1 MFDVAVSADGGA
13 VYSPV
18 QDCIGLAGNVRSC
31 LWTTPKPLTANARIR
46 VTAHN
51 AGGSVADASNAAFR
65 IVDGAASIVVSFPN
79 TAVNVGIG
87 STHVIK
93 WNHNLGVES
102 FVKVELSR
110 DGGVTFP
117 ETLAAMHKNAKAT
130 TGSFDW
136 RVTGPAMAAAQARIR
151 VSWINGP
158 VSDVSNTK
166 SRHCAGV
173 HQHRATKCHEPMGL
187 RYDEDADVDDEFLGA
202 RDRANVQLRNRRH
215 QRHVHYYGGR
225 CERGCQSEK
234 GERRGPGHADLEWQG
249 ESDVGQSARRVWRC
263 RDQSGQFHDRTAP
276 VGTARSP
283 SRPSAPRRWQSSDT
297 LLQLPLTASSV
308 APQPTTTACPEPSVM
323 GLPLDGRRRSGP
335 HVNGQTYDHCQTEC

>member
-1 MFDVAVSADGGA
+1 MTQSAGTQLPTVSVTGPNGGEKVFAAMAYTITWTASGATMFDVAVSADGGA

-46 VTAHN
+46 VTARN

-130 TGSFDW
+130 TGAS
-136 RVTGPAMAAAQARIR
+136 TG
-151 VSWINGP
+151 G
-158 VSDVSNTK
+158 
-166 SRHCAGV
+166 
-173 HQHRATKCHEPMGL
+173 
-187 RYDEDADVDDEFLGA
+187 
-202 RDRANVQLRNRRH
+202 
-215 QRHVHYYGGR
+215 
-225 CERGCQSEK
+225 
-234 GERRGPGHADLEWQG
+234 
-249 ESDVGQSARRVWRC
+249 
-263 RDQSGQFHDRTAP
+263 
-276 VGTARSP
+276 
-283 SRPSAPRRWQSSDT
+283 
-297 LLQLPLTASSV
+297 
-308 APQPTTTACPEPSVM
+308 
-323 GLPLDGRRRSGP
+323 
-335 HVNGQTYDHCQTEC
+335 